1 MSDSGP
7 GSPEWVTLDADEHV
21 RFVVSPS
28 RNLVLASLAIGF
40 GLLITMSVGV
50 GFLSN
55 LAAGRIVSL
64 ATLVLIVALLVG
76 AYALTEAYQYVLTS
90 ERAVVGAGL
99 WRKRADS
106 VALQAVTDV
115 AVDQPTWQRVLN
127 VGTVQLVTTTGAIIE
142 FEFVERPNE
151 VGQHI
156 RRLAAVDETD
166 TPSA

>member
-40 GLLITMSVGV
+40 SLLITMSVGV
-50 GFLSN
+50 GLLSD
-55 LAAGRIVSL
+55 LATGRIVSL
-64 ATLVLIVALLVG
+64 ATLVLIVALLIG
-76 AYALTEAYQYVLTS
+76 AYALTGAYQYVLTS
-90 ERAVVGAGL
+90 DRAVVGTGL

-106 VALQAVTDV
+106 VTLQAVTDV
-115 AVDQPTWQRVLN
+115 VVDQPIWQRLLS
-127 VGTVQLVTTTGAIIE
+127 VGTVQLVTTTGATVE
-142 FEFVERPNE
+142 FKFVESPA
-151 VGQHI
+151 VLGQQI

-166 TPSA
+166 TPPA